1 MLSVIISHAPLGI
14 NGRLV
19 FVEVD
24 IRRGIPGIDIVGLP
38 DNAVR
43 EAKERVRVAIR
54 NSGFS
59 CPADRILVNL
69 APAGIRK
76 EGAAY
81 DLSLALG
88 ILAAS
93 KQIPFDITRK
103 IMVLGELNLRGDVRS
118 TTGVLSAVGCGLA
131 NGTNYFIVPKENLRE
146 AQGLKGGDVFG
157 ISSLTEAAKIFSGI
171 TKKNQLK
178 PEKCDPVPLSS
189 DLYSNSSYGDFS
201 DIRGQEFMKR
211 ALEVAAAGRHHLL
224 LFGPPGSG
232 KSMSV
237 SRFPTI
243 LPQLTEEESL
253 TVTRIHSLAGI
264 LRDGAGLIR
273 YPPFRQPHH
282 TASNEGIIG
291 GGSFPRP
298 GEVSLA
304 HEGVLFLDEAPEF
317 KISILQSLREPVE
330 DGKVTIVR
338 AGSKLWFPAS
348 FQLILAIN
356 PCPCGNLGQ
365 KGLACICTTSEIHR
379 YWKKIGGALLD
390 RIDIRIPLQSVP
402 AEELVGEMGESS
414 AKVRARVLRAV
425 NIQRERYRGMDFS
438 WNSRIPPGQLPRF
451 CTLDKQGMLLM
462 AQTAR
467 KLGLSS
473 RACHSIIKVA
483 RTIADL
489 APSAVI
495 KNDHLLEAAQHRRFG
510 DNDIFWNFS

>member
-14 NGRLV
+14 NGRLI

-59 CPADRILVNL
+59 CPAERILVNL

-81 DLSLALG
+81 DLPLALG

-103 IMVLGELNLRGDVRS
+103 IMVLGELNLHGDVRS
-118 TTGVLSAVGCGLA
+118 STGVLSAVGCGLE

-146 AQGLKGGDVFG
+146 AQGLTGGKIFG
-157 ISSLTEAAKIFSGI
+157 VSSLAEAAKIFSGI

-178 PEKCDPVPLSS
+178 PEKCDPIPVSS
-189 DLYSNSSYGDFS
+189 DLYSPCFCGDFS
-201 DIRGQEFMKR
+201 DVRGQEFMKR

-237 SRFPTI
+237 KRFPTI
-243 LPQLTEEESL
+243 LPKLTREESL
-253 TVTRIHSLAGI
+253 TVTRIHSLAGV
-264 LRDGAGLIR
+264 LPDGAGLIP
-273 YPPFRQPHH
+273 YPPFRNPHH
-282 TASNEGIIG
+282 TASGEGIIG

-304 HEGVLFLDEAPEF
+304 HSGVLFLDEAPEF
-317 KISILQSLREPVE
+317 KMSLLQNLREPVE

-338 AGSKLWFPAS
+338 AGAKLWFPAS
-348 FQLILAIN
+348 FQLIMAIN

-365 KGLACICTTSEIHR
+365 KGLACICTASEIHR
-379 YWKKIGGALLD
+379 YWKKIGGALMD
-390 RIDIRIPLQSVP
+390 RIDIRIPLQAVP
-402 AEELVGEMGESS
+402 AEELVGEKGESS
-414 AKVRARVLRAV
+414 AKMRERVLRAV
-425 NIQRERYRGMDFS
+425 NIQRQRYRGMDFS
-438 WNSRIPPGQLPRF
+438 CNSRIPPGRLSSF
-451 CTLDKQGMLLM
+451 CSLTKQGMLLL

-473 RACHSIIKVA
+473 RASHSILKVA

-489 APSAVI
+489 EASAVI
-495 KNDHLLEAAQHRRFG
+495 KTDHLLEAAQHRRFG
-510 DNDIFWNFS
+510 DNDFFWNFS

>member
-14 NGRLV
+14 NGRLI

-59 CPADRILVNL
+59 YPADRILVNL

-81 DLSLALG
+81 DLSMALG

-103 IMVLGELNLRGDVRS
+103 IMVLGELNLCGGVRS
-118 TTGVLSAVGCGLA
+118 TTGVLSAVGCGLE
-131 NGTNYFIVPKENLRE
+131 NGTNYFIVSKENLRE
-146 AQGLKGGDVFG
+146 AQGLKGGEIFG
-157 ISSLTEAAKIFSGI
+157 ISSLAEAAKIFSGI

-178 PEKCDPVPLSS
+178 PKKSDPVPVSN

-243 LPQLTEEESL
+243 LPQLTKEESL

-264 LRDGAGLIR
+264 LPDGAGLIR
-273 YPPFRQPHH
+273 YPPFRKPHH
-282 TASNEGIIG
+282 TASKEGIIG
-291 GGSFPRP
+291 GGALPRP

-304 HEGVLFLDEAPEF
+304 HKGVLFLDEAPEF
-317 KISILQSLREPVE
+317 KVSILQSLREPVE
-330 DGKVTIVR
+330 EDKVTIVR
-338 AGSKLWFPAS
+338 
-348 FQLILAIN
+348 
-356 PCPCGNLGQ
+356 
-365 KGLACICTTSEIHR
+365 
-379 YWKKIGGALLD
+379 
-390 RIDIRIPLQSVP
+390 RIPLQTVP
-402 AEELVGEMGESS
+402 AEELVGEKGESS
-414 AKVRARVLRAV
+414 IKVRARVLRAV
-425 NIQRERYRGMDFS
+425 NIQRQRYHGMGFS
-438 WNSRIPPGQLPRF
+438 WNSRIPPGQLSRF

-462 AQTAR
+462 VQTAR

-489 APSAVI
+489 AASAVI

>member
-14 NGRLV
+14 NGRLI

-24 IRRGIPGIDIVGLP
+24 IRRGMPGIDIVGLP

-59 CPADRILVNL
+59 YPADRILVNL
-69 APAGIRK
+69 SPAGIRK

-88 ILAAS
+88 ILASS

-118 TTGVLSAVGCGLA
+118 TTGVLAAVGCGLEK
-131 NGTNYFIVPKENLRE
+131 GTNYFIVPKENLRE
-146 AQGLKGGDVFG
+146 AQGLKGGEIFG
-157 ISSLTEAAKIFSGI
+157 ISSLVEAAKIFSGI

-178 PEKCDPVPLSS
+178 PEKCDPVPVSS

-243 LPQLTEEESL
+243 LPQLTKEESL

-264 LRDGAGLIR
+264 FPDGAGLIR

-291 GGSFPRP
+291 GGGLPRP

-317 KISILQSLREPVE
+317 KISLLQSLREPVE
-330 DGKVTIVR
+330 EGKVTIVR

-390 RIDIRIPLQSVP
+390 RIDIRIPLQAVP
-402 AEELVGEMGESS
+402 AEELVGEKGESS
-414 AKVRARVLRAV
+414 AKVRARVLQAV
-425 NIQRERYRGMDFS
+425 NIQRQRYRGMDFS
-438 WNSRIPPGQLPRF
+438 WNSRIPPGQLSRF
-451 CTLDKQGMLLM
+451 CTLDKQGMMLIV
-462 AQTAR
+462 QTAR

-489 APSAVI
+489 AASAVI
-495 KNDHLLEAAQHRRFG
+495 KSDHLLEAAQHRRFG

>member
-14 NGRLV
+14 NGRLIY
-19 FVEVD
+19 VEVD
-24 IRRGIPGIDIVGLP
+24 IRRGMPGIDIVGLP

-59 CPADRILVNL
+59 YPADRILVNL

-93 KQIPFDITRK
+93 KQIPFNITRK
-103 IMVLGELNLRGDVRS
+103 IMVLGELNLRGVVCS
-118 TTGVLSAVGCGLA
+118 TTGVLSAVGCGLE
-131 NGTNYFIVPKENLRE
+131 NGTDYFIVPKENLSE
-146 AQGLKGGDVFG
+146 AQGLKGGEIFG
-157 ISSLTEAAKIFSGI
+157 ISSLSEAAKIFSGI
-171 TKKNQLK
+171 TKKNQFK
-178 PEKCDPVPLSS
+178 PEKCDPIPVSS
-189 DLYSNSSYGDFS
+189 DLYSDSSYGDFS

-232 KSMSV
+232 KTMSV
-237 SRFPTI
+237 NRFPTI
-243 LPQLTEEESL
+243 LPQLTNEESL

-264 LRDGAGLIR
+264 LPDSAGLIR
-273 YPPFRQPHH
+273 YPPFRKPHH

-291 GGSFPRP
+291 GGALPRP

-317 KISILQSLREPVE
+317 KVSLLQSLREPVE
-330 DGKVTIVR
+330 EGKVTIVR

-390 RIDIRIPLQSVP
+390 RIDIRIPLQAVP
-402 AEELVGEMGESS
+402 AEELVGEKGESS
-414 AKVRARVLRAV
+414 AKVRERVLRVV
-425 NIQRERYRGMDFS
+425 NIQRRRYRGKRPES
-438 WNSRIPPGQLPRF
+438 WGSPPGHATQL
-451 CTLDKQGMLLM
+451 
-462 AQTAR
+462 
-467 KLGLSS
+467 
-473 RACHSIIKVA
+473 
-483 RTIADL
+483 
-489 APSAVI
+489 
-495 KNDHLLEAAQHRRFG
+495 
-510 DNDIFWNFS
+510 